1 MQQMRHQKRLRKSER
16 EKNRKGKKETSREA
30 QTLKITKSQRQ
41 LRYASTAPG
50 PPPPHLV
57 PSLLIRRHVVT
68 LSRQIVKMAKKKTSK
83 NEKQKEKSNKKKA
96 KPAKE
101 GKVRNYAQIFW
112 IAAAAG
118 DKQRPQAN
126 ELHS

>member
-1 MQQMRHQKRLRKSER
+1 MRHQKRLRKSER
-16 EKNRKGKKETSREA
+16 EKKRKGKKETSREA

-50 PPPPHLV
+50 PAPPHLV

-68 LSRQIVKMAKKKTSK
+68 LSRQIVKMAKKK
-83 NEKQKEKSNKKKA
+83 QKEKSKEKKA